1 MRGSAWL
8 MAGGTGSKDCD
19 GSVALVR
26 PKMQTAMGWEVAIL
40 PVDCPEIPLKPSY
53 RIWEFSPKTAPERT

>member
-1 MRGSAWL
+1 MRGSVWL

-40 PVDCPEIPLKPSY
+40 PVDWPEIPLKPSY
-53 RIWEFSPKTAPERT
+53 RI